1 MASPTDASETL
12 VHAVLAAQ
20 VAELRNRVDTGAT
33 LELLWRSSDVLAQ
46 LSGLVEELAGRCQ
59 NADAEL
65 HGRCDAAVEAEVSL
79 RQALETL
86 AFEQAQRN
94 DFIAQTI
101 DCVVT
106 ALGRLAAA
114 DVRESPAL
122 SPHDLAALYV
132 SEDQRRVHQAV
143 VRRFSLAGP
152 SDRDGLESR
161 DRERRGK

>member
-1 MASPTDASETL
+1 MYWRNCRGWWRNSP
-12 VHAVLAAQ
+12 AVAKMLMP
-20 VAELRNRVDTGAT
+20 NCT
-33 LELLWRSSDVLAQ
+33 
-46 LSGLVEELAGRCQ
+46 
-59 NADAEL
+59 ADAT
-65 HGRCDAAVEAEVSL
+65 RRS
-79 RQALETL
+79 RPRFQ
-86 AFEQAQRN
+86 FEQAQRN

-152 SDRDGLESR
+152 SDRDGVESR